1 LKAIPH
7 ARTKFAVIIMKSDVR
22 IFGLEGFPLVKA
34 GDDIVTL
41 LLKTARTLGIPIA
54 HGDIIVIGHKIIS
67 KSEGRVVRLSEV
79 RPSARALKIGG
90 RTSKDPRLVQLILGE
105 SKRIIK
111 TGPDIVLAESKQ
123 GIVCLNAGIDKSNV
137 EGEDT
142 YCLLPADP
150 DLSANRIARRIR
162 SKTGKR
168 VRVIVTD
175 TYSRPFRVG
184 QSEFAIGVSGFD
196 PFFDYRGDRDLF
208 GRVLKFKCVSI
219 ADELAGAAE
228 LVIGQGAEGVPVAI
242 IKGARRIRERRSR
255 PTPRLAI
262 KRNADLFQ
270 DAL

>member
-1 LKAIPH
+1 
-7 ARTKFAVIIMKSDVR
+7 
-22 IFGLEGFPLVKA
+22 
-34 GDDIVTL
+34 
-41 LLKTARTLGIPIA
+41 
-54 HGDIIVIGHKIIS
+54 
-67 KSEGRVVRLSEV
+67 
-79 RPSARALKIGG
+79 
-90 RTSKDPRLVQLILGE
+90 
-105 SKRIIK
+105 
-111 TGPDIVLAESKQ
+111 
-123 GIVCLNAGIDKSNV
+123 V

-162 SKTGKR
+162 SQTGKR